1 MFVFSFYLIYCVLG
15 LLSAGGKV
23 VVPFNCGV
31 SLSWVG
37 LDQCLVKVSWF
48 GGFVPVF
55 WWMELDI
62 VPLKDSAG
70 SSSVFGVCM
79 GLI

>member
-1 MFVFSFYLIYCVLG
+1 M
-15 LLSAGGKV
+15 
-23 VVPFNCGV
+23 
-31 SLSWVG
+31 
-37 LDQCLVKVSWF
+37 KVSWF

-62 VPLKDSAG
+62 VSLKDSAG
-70 SSSVFGVCM
+70 TSNVFGVCM